1 MMTTLKCEELIEFSP
16 GSLPSASFGAVLQAV
31 TAETPI
37 TDQVPLGWL
46 LTVTSKLERARKAG
60 EGEKWRLKGQKKV
73 FGCSA
78 IAANEKPKNDKR
90 QAEFNKCIA

>member
-1 MMTTLKCEELIEFSP
+1 MMTTLKCEELIEFSL

-46 LTVTSKLERARKAG
+46 LTVTSKLERERQREMAFKRQG
-60 EGEKWRLKGQKKV
+60 ESFRLQCDNGQQE
-73 FGCSA
+73 A
-78 IAANEKPKNDKR
+78 KNDKR